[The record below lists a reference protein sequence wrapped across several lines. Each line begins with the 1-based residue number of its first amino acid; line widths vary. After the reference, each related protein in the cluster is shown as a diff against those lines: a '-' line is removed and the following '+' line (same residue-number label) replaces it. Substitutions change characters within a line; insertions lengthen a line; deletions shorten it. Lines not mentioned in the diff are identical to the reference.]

1 MPFVSFARILLHRL
15 IATEPCSPQQRP
27 IVYRSTGGLV
37 GRQLPA
43 GDTFTAKGFIG
54 MKLSLVQKLWLP
66 LILSLLC
73 LAGISIYN
81 AYQTREVR
89 LGERKADLQHASE
102 IALSVV
108 KTFGDQATAGSMPA
122 AEAQKRATD
131 SIRNMRYGEDGYFT
145 ILNSQPTILM
155 DAAKPELN
163 GKNVSD
169 LEDPNGVY
177 INREMVAIVKRD
189 GKGFTAYVFPKPEA
203 TEASPKIAYNV
214 GYQPWDWILSTAIYV
229 DDIDAAFRATLYQ
242 SLGILVVLAGALSA
256 VVVLL
261 NRGIL
266 RSLGGE
272 PSYAAE
278 IANQIASND
287 LTAVVK
293 TAPDDR
299 SSLLFSMKRMQEQ
312 LTQTIGT
319 IKVSADSIATAT
331 HQIAAGNQDLSQRTE
346 EQAASLEETASSMEQ
361 LTSTVTQNADNASQ
375 ANQLAAQAAQ
385 VAEQGGTVV
394 YRVVETM
401 EGINASSDRIANI
414 VGLIEGIAFQTN
426 ILALNAAVEAARAGE
441 QGRGFAVV
449 ASEVRSLAQR
459 SSAAAKEI
467 KELINESVERVR
479 AGASHVQEAGTKMRE
494 ITHEI
499 RRVTDIMGEITAASQ
514 EQSKGI
520 GQVNQ
525 AVTQMDEVTQQNAAL
540 VEQAAAAAS
549 SLESQANDLKA
560 SVSMFRLNV
569 SREADAS
576 CPVARTLTAVR
587 APARAP
593 ATATLKRSALQPVRG
608 ARTAE
613 AGEWDSF

>member
-1 MPFVSFARILLHRL
+1 
-15 IATEPCSPQQRP
+15 
-27 IVYRSTGGLV
+27 
-37 GRQLPA
+37 
-43 GDTFTAKGFIG
+43 
-54 MKLSLVQKLWLP
+54 MKLSFVQKLWLP

-73 LAGISIYN
+73 LAGISIYY
-81 AYQTREVR
+81 AYQTRAMR
-89 LGERKADLQHASE
+89 LTERQADLQHVSE
-102 IALSVV
+102 SALSVV
-108 KTFGDQATAGSMPA
+108 RTFADQAAAGTMPV
-122 AEAQKRATD
+122 AEAQKRAMD

-145 ILNSQPTILM
+145 ILNSQPTVLM
-155 DAAKPELN
+155 HPTQQGMN
-163 GKNVSD
+163 GKDVGD
-169 LEDPNGVY
+169 YKDPNGVY
-177 INREMVAIVKRD
+177 VYRDIVAVVKRD
-189 GKGFTAYVFPKPEA
+189 GKGFTAYFTSKPGA
-203 TEASPKIAYNV
+203 TEASPKIGYSTT
-214 GYQPWDWILSTAIYV
+214 YQPWDWILLTGLYV
-229 DDIDAAFRATLYQ
+229 DDLNAAFRSTLYQ
-242 SLGILVVLAGALSA
+242 SLGILVLLAAALSA

-261 NRGIL
+261 NRGIF

-278 IANQIASND
+278 IANQIADND

-293 TAPDDR
+293 TAPNDR

-319 IKVSADSIATAT
+319 IKTSADSIATAT

-346 EQAASLEETASSMEQ
+346 EQAASLEETAASMEQ

-375 ANQLAAQAAQ
+375 ANQLAAQAAE
-385 VAEQGGTVV
+385 VAEQGSTVV
-394 YRVVETM
+394 SRVVETM
-401 EGINASSDRIANI
+401 DGINASSDKIAEI

-459 SSAAAKEI
+459 SSAASKEI
-467 KELINESVERVR
+467 KELIHDSVDRVQ
-479 AGASHVQEAGTKMRE
+479 AGASHVQEAGAKMRE

-520 GQVNQ
+520 RQVNQ

-540 VEQAAAAAS
+540 VEEAAAAAG

-560 SVSMFRLNV
+560 AVSMFRLDV
-569 SREADAS
+569 WHD
-576 CPVARTLTAVR
+576 PG
-587 APARAP
+587 
-593 ATATLKRSALQPVRG
+593 RG
-608 ARTAE
+608 
-613 AGEWDSF
+613 G

>member
-1 MPFVSFARILLHRL
+1 
-15 IATEPCSPQQRP
+15 
-27 IVYRSTGGLV
+27 
-37 GRQLPA
+37 
-43 GDTFTAKGFIG
+43 
-54 MKLSLVQKLWLP
+54 MKLSFVQKLWLP

-73 LAGISIYN
+73 LAGISIYD
-81 AYQTREVR
+81 AYQTREMR
-89 LGERKADLQHASE
+89 LEERKADLKHAAE

-108 KTFGDQATAGSMPA
+108 KTFGDQVSAGSMPVG
-122 AEAQKRATD
+122 EAQKRAME
-131 SIRNMRYGEDGYFT
+131 SIRNMRYGEDGYFM
-145 ILNSQPTILM
+145 ILNSRPTVLM
-155 DAAKPELN
+155 HPFSPELN
-163 GKNVSD
+163 GKDVGDSK
-169 LEDPNGVY
+169 DPSGVY
-177 INREMVAIVKRD
+177 HFRETVAVIKRD
-189 GKGFTAYVFPKPEA
+189 GRGFNAYTASKPGA
-203 TEASPKIAYNV
+203 TEALPKIAYNV
-214 GYQPWDWILSTAIYV
+214 AYQPWDWILTTGLYV
-229 DDIDAAFRATLYQ
+229 DDLDATFRSSLYQ
-242 SLGILVVLAGALSA
+242 NLGILVVLAGALSA

-261 NRGIL
+261 NRGML

-293 TAPDDR
+293 TAPADR

-312 LTQTIGT
+312 LTHTIGT

-375 ANQLAAQAAQ
+375 ANQLAAQAASA
-385 VAEQGGTVV
+385 AEQGGTVV
-394 YRVVETM
+394 SRVVETM

-414 VGLIEGIAFQTN
+414 VGIIEGIAFQTN

-459 SSAAAKEI
+459 SSAASKEI
-467 KELINESVERVR
+467 KELIHDSVERVQ
-479 AGASHVQEAGTKMRE
+479 AGAGHVREAGAKMRE

-499 RRVTDIMGEITAASQ
+499 RRVTEIMGEIAAASQ

-560 SVSMFRLNV
+560 SVSMFRLNA
-569 SREADAS
+569 SRDVGAS
-576 CPVARTLTAVR
+576 RSVAPTHTAAPTRART
-587 APARAP
+587 P
-593 ATATLKRSALQPVRG
+593 ATAAVKRSAPQPGRV
-608 ARTAE
+608 AQTAE
-613 AGEWDSF
+613 ADEWSSF

>member
-1 MPFVSFARILLHRL
+1 
-15 IATEPCSPQQRP
+15 
-27 IVYRSTGGLV
+27 
-37 GRQLPA
+37 
-43 GDTFTAKGFIG
+43 
-54 MKLSLVQKLWLP
+54 MKLSFVQKLWLP

-81 AYQTREVR
+81 AYQTREMRMEERR
-89 LGERKADLQHASE
+89 LDLQHTAE
-102 IALSVV
+102 LALSAV
-108 KTFGDQATAGSMPA
+108 KTLGDQAAAGSMPL
-122 AEAQKRATD
+122 AEAKKRAMDTV
-131 SIRNMRYGEDGYFT
+131 RNMRFGESGYFQ
-145 ILNSQPTILM
+145 IVNSQPMVLM
-155 DAAKPELN
+155 HPTLTQLN
-163 GKNVSD
+163 GKDVSD
-169 LEDPNGVY
+169 YKDPNGIY
-177 INREMVAIVKRD
+177 LFRDMVAVIKRD
-189 GKGFTAYVFPKPEA
+189 GKGFTAYSGVKPGG
-203 TEASPKIAYNV
+203 TEYSPKIAYNLT
-214 GYQPWDWILSTAIYV
+214 YQPWDWILTVGLYV
-229 DDIDAAFRATLYQ
+229 DDIDAAFRSSLYH
-242 SLGILVVLAGALSA
+242 SLGILVILAGALSV

-261 NRGIL
+261 NRGIF

-272 PSYAAE
+272 PAYAAE
-278 IANQIASND
+278 IANQIADND
-287 LTAVVK
+287 LTAEVK
-293 TAPDDR
+293 TAPNDR

-319 IKVSADSIATAT
+319 IKISADSIATAT

-394 YRVVETM
+394 SRVVETM
-401 EGINASSDRIANI
+401 DGINASSDKIANI
-414 VGLIEGIAFQTN
+414 VGIIEGIAFQTN

-449 ASEVRSLAQR
+449 ASEVRALAQR
-459 SSAAAKEI
+459 SSAASKEI
-467 KELINESVERVR
+467 KELIHDSVERVQ
-479 AGASHVQEAGTKMRE
+479 AGAGHVREAGAKMRE

-499 RRVTDIMGEITAASQ
+499 RRVTDIMGEITDASR

-560 SVSMFRLNV
+560 SVSMFKLHGSHDAEV
-569 SREADAS
+569 SRSIA
-576 CPVARTLTAVR
+576 PTTRTTVPSR
-587 APARAP
+587 PRTP
-593 ATATLKRSALQPVRG
+593 ATEVAVKRSASPP
-608 ARTAE
+608 ARTAQTSE

>member
-1 MPFVSFARILLHRL
+1 
-15 IATEPCSPQQRP
+15 
-27 IVYRSTGGLV
+27 
-37 GRQLPA
+37 
-43 GDTFTAKGFIG
+43 
-54 MKLSLVQKLWLP
+54 MKLSFVQKLWLP
-66 LILSLLC
+66 LILSLVC

-81 AYQTREVR
+81 AYQTREMR
-89 LGERKADLQHASE
+89 LAERKADLIHASE
-102 IALSVV
+102 LALSIV
-108 KTFGDQATAGSMPA
+108 TSSAEEAAAGAIPL
-122 AEAQKRATD
+122 AEAQKRAMER
-131 SIRNMRYGEDGYFT
+131 IRNMRYGEAGYFM
-145 ILNSQPTILM
+145 IVNSQPKVLM
-155 DAAKPELN
+155 HPMQPEMN
-163 GKNVSD
+163 NKDVSD
-169 LEDPNGVY
+169 YTDPNGVY
-177 INREMVAIVKRD
+177 LFRDMVAVIKRD
-189 GKGFTAYVFPKPEA
+189 GKGFTAFAGNRPGS
-203 TEASPKIAYNV
+203 TGTFPKIAYNV
-214 GYQPWDWILSTAIYV
+214 TYQPWDWIINTGLYI
-229 DDIDAAFRATLYQ
+229 DDLDAAFRASLYQ
-242 SLGILVVLAGALSA
+242 SLGILVILAAALSA

-278 IANQIASND
+278 IANQIANND

-312 LTQTIGT
+312 LTHTIGT

-394 YRVVETM
+394 SRVVETM
-401 EGINASSDRIANI
+401 DGINASSDRIANI
-414 VGLIEGIAFQTN
+414 VGIIEGIAFQTN

-459 SSAAAKEI
+459 SSASSKEI
-467 KELINESVERVR
+467 KELIHDSAERVQTGAGHVR
-479 AGASHVQEAGTKMRE
+479 EAGAKMRE

-499 RRVTDIMGEITAASQ
+499 RRVADIIGEITAASQ

-560 SVSMFRLNV
+560 SVSMFRLGV
-569 SREADAS
+569 AHEAGAAR
-576 CPVARTLTAVR
+576 PVAQTRTVAPVR
-587 APARAP
+587 ARAP
-593 ATATLKRSALQPVRG
+593 ATSAPKRPAPQPVRTTQ
-608 ARTAE
+608 TAQ
-613 AGEWDSF
+613 ADEWDSF

>member
-1 MPFVSFARILLHRL
+1 
-15 IATEPCSPQQRP
+15 
-27 IVYRSTGGLV
+27 
-37 GRQLPA
+37 
-43 GDTFTAKGFIG
+43 
-54 MKLSLVQKLWLP
+54 MKLSFVQKLWLP

-73 LAGISIYN
+73 LAGISIYD
-81 AYQTREVR
+81 AYQTREMR
-89 LGERKADLQHASE
+89 LDERKADLKNASE
-102 IALSVV
+102 VALSVIQRY
-108 KTFGDQATAGSMPA
+108 GDEVAAGTLPEM
-122 AEAQKRATD
+122 EAQKRAMD
-131 SIRNMRYGEDGYFT
+131 SIQHMRYGEDGYFV
-145 ILNSQPTILM
+145 LSNSRPTALM
-155 DAAKPELN
+155 HPTKPEFN
-163 GKNVSD
+163 GKDVSNFKD
-169 LEDPNGVY
+169 ANGVY
-177 INREMVAIVKRD
+177 VYREMVAVVKRD
-189 GKGFTAYVFPKPEA
+189 GKGFTAYAAERPGA
-203 TEASPKIAYNV
+203 TEASPKISYVVA
-214 GYQPWDWILSTAIYV
+214 YQPWDWILSTGAYV
-229 DDIDAAFRATLYQ
+229 DDIDAAFRSTLYR
-242 SLGILVVLAGALSA
+242 SLGILLLMAGALSA

-266 RSLGGE
+266 RSLGGD

-287 LTAVVK
+287 LTALVK

-319 IKVSADSIATAT
+319 IKISADSIATAT

-394 YRVVETM
+394 SRVVETM
-401 EGINASSDRIANI
+401 EGINASSDKITNI
-414 VGLIEGIAFQTN
+414 VGIIEGIAFQTN

-467 KELINESVERVR
+467 KELIHDSVERVR
-479 AGASHVQEAGTKMRE
+479 AGAGHVQEAGTKMRE

-520 GQVNQ
+520 GQVNR

-560 SVSMFRLNV
+560 SVSMFRLNA
-569 SREADAS
+569 SGDAEVHH
-576 CPVARTLTAVR
+576 PVARTHSTA
-587 APARAP
+587 APARARAAATP
-593 ATATLKRSALQPVRG
+593 AQKRPAPPPVR
-608 ARTAE
+608 AAQTAA

>member
-1 MPFVSFARILLHRL
+1 
-15 IATEPCSPQQRP
+15 
-27 IVYRSTGGLV
+27 
-37 GRQLPA
+37 
-43 GDTFTAKGFIG
+43 
-54 MKLSLVQKLWLP
+54 MKLSFVQKLWLP

-81 AYQTREVR
+81 AYQTREMR
-89 LGERKADLQHASE
+89 LEERKADLVHAAE

-108 KTFGDQATAGSMPA
+108 KSSGQDVAAGVMPL
-122 AEAQKRATD
+122 AEAQKRTMD
-131 SIRNMRYGEDGYFT
+131 RLRNMRYGEDGYFE
-145 ILNSQPTILM
+145 IINSQRRVLM
-155 DAAKPELN
+155 HPANAKLDGKDA
-163 GKNVSD
+163 D
-169 LEDPNGVY
+169 DYHDPNGVY
-177 INREMVAIVKRD
+177 LFRDIVAVIKRD
-189 GKGFTAYVFPKPEA
+189 GKGFTAFSAPKPGA
-203 TEASPKIAYNV
+203 PEASPKIAYSV
-214 GYQPWDWILSTAIYV
+214 AYQPWDWIVMTGLYV
-229 DDIDAAFRATLYQ
+229 DDIDAAFRSSLYQ

-278 IANQIASND
+278 IANRIADND

-375 ANQLAAQAAQ
+375 ANQLAAQAAS

-394 YRVVETM
+394 SRVVETM
-401 EGINASSDRIANI
+401 EGINASSDKIANI
-414 VGLIEGIAFQTN
+414 VGIIEGIAFQTN

-459 SSAAAKEI
+459 SSAASKEI
-467 KELINESVERVR
+467 KELIHDSVERVR
-479 AGASHVQEAGTKMRE
+479 AGAGQVREAGAKMRE

-560 SVSMFRLNV
+560 SVSMFRVNA
-569 SREADAS
+569 SRDADAS
-576 CPVARTLTAVR
+576 RSVAPTHTAAPTRARTPAMAAV
-587 APARAP
+587 
-593 ATATLKRSALQPVRG
+593 KRSAHQPVRVVQ
-608 ARTAE
+608 TAQAE
-613 AGEWDSF
+613 EWDSF

>member
-1 MPFVSFARILLHRL
+1 
-15 IATEPCSPQQRP
+15 
-27 IVYRSTGGLV
+27 
-37 GRQLPA
+37 
-43 GDTFTAKGFIG
+43 
-54 MKLSLVQKLWLP
+54 MKLSFVQKLWLP

-73 LAGISIYN
+73 LTGVSVYN
-81 AYQTREVR
+81 AYHGREVR
-89 LGERKADLQHASE
+89 LEERKADLKHASE
-102 IALSVV
+102 IALSAV
-108 KTFGDQATAGSMPA
+108 KTFGDLATAGAMPVE
-122 AEAQKRATD
+122 EAQKRAMD
-131 SIRNMRYGEDGYFT
+131 SIRNMRYGEDGYFQ
-145 ILNSQPTILM
+145 IVNSQPKVLM
-155 DAAKPELN
+155 HPTNAELN
-163 GKNVSD
+163 GKDVGD
-169 LEDPNGVY
+169 YTDPNGVY
-177 INREMVAIVKRD
+177 VFRDMVAVIKRD
-189 GKGFTAYVFPKPEA
+189 GQGFTAYTASKPGS

-214 GYQPWDWILSTAIYV
+214 AYQPWDWILTTGLYV
-229 DDIDAAFRATLYQ
+229 DDIDVEFRAALYR
-242 SLGILVVLAGALSA
+242 SLGILVLLAGALSI

-293 TAPDDR
+293 TASHDR
-299 SSLLFSMKRMQEQ
+299 TSLLFSMKRMQEQ

-319 IKVSADSIATAT
+319 IKTSAESIATAT
-331 HQIAAGNQDLSQRTE
+331 HQIATGNQDLSQRTE

-385 VAEQGGTVV
+385 VAEQGGVV
-394 YRVVETM
+394 VSRVVETM

-414 VGLIEGIAFQTN
+414 VGIIEGIAFQTN

-467 KELINESVERVR
+467 KELILDSVERVQ
-479 AGASHVQEAGTKMRE
+479 AGAGHVREAGAKMRE

-520 GQVNQ
+520 GQVNL

-540 VEQAAAAAS
+540 VEQAAAAAGA
-549 SLESQANDLKA
+549 LESQANDLKA
-560 SVSMFRLNV
+560 TVSMFRL
-569 SREADAS
+569 DAS
-576 CPVARTLTAVR
+576 RDAGAGHTLALAYTAAAVQR
-587 APARAP
+587 Y
-593 ATATLKRSALQPVRG
+593 
-608 ARTAE
+608 
-613 AGEWDSF
+613 

>member
-1 MPFVSFARILLHRL
+1 
-15 IATEPCSPQQRP
+15 
-27 IVYRSTGGLV
+27 
-37 GRQLPA
+37 
-43 GDTFTAKGFIG
+43 
-54 MKLSLVQKLWLP
+54 MKLSFAQKLWLP

-73 LAGISIYN
+73 LAGISVYN
-81 AYQTREVR
+81 AYQTREMR
-89 LGERKADLQHASE
+89 LEERKADLKHAAE
-102 IALSVV
+102 IALSAV
-108 KTFGDQATAGSMPA
+108 KTLGDQAAAGSMPVA
-122 AEAQKRATD
+122 DAQKRALD
-131 SIRNMRYGEDGYFT
+131 SVRNMRYGEDGYFV
-145 ILNSQPTILM
+145 ILNSKPMALM
-155 DAAKPELN
+155 NPARPELE
-163 GKNVSD
+163 GKDVGD
-169 LEDPNGVY
+169 FKDPNGVY
-177 INREMVAIVKRD
+177 FFRDTVAVIKHAGR
-189 GKGFTAYVFPKPEA
+189 GFTAYSFPKLGR
-203 TEASPKIAYNV
+203 TEASPKVVYNV
-214 GYQPWDWILSTAIYV
+214 TYQPWDWILMTGLYV
-229 DDIDAAFRATLYQ
+229 DDLDAAFRSTLYQ
-242 SLGILVVLAGALSA
+242 SLGILVVLAGALS
-256 VVVLL
+256 VVVLLL

-278 IANQIASND
+278 IANRIAGND

-293 TAPDDR
+293 TAPNDR

-346 EQAASLEETASSMEQ
+346 EQAASLEETAASMEQ

-375 ANQLAAQAAQ
+375 ASQLAAQAAQ
-385 VAEQGGTVV
+385 VAEQGGAVV
-394 YRVVETM
+394 SRVVETM
-401 EGINASSDRIANI
+401 DGINASSDKIANI
-414 VGLIEGIAFQTN
+414 VGIIESIAFQTN

-459 SSAAAKEI
+459 SSAASKEI
-467 KELINESVERVR
+467 KELIHDSVERVQ
-479 AGASHVQEAGTKMRE
+479 AGAGHVREAGAKMRE
-494 ITHEI
+494 ITYEI

-549 SLESQANDLKA
+549 SLESQADDLKA
-560 SVSMFRLNV
+560 SVSMFRLNASRDAEV
-569 SREADAS
+569 SR
-576 CPVARTLTAVR
+576 PVTQKQTQTHTTAAPTRART
-587 APARAP
+587 PARSAP
-593 ATATLKRSALQPVRG
+593 DRPAPQPVL
-608 ARTAE
+608 AAQTAA